1 MDLCL
6 EQSGLDTLT
15 MLCERLRSEK
25 LLVASELD
33 TLQRLNEEVDNA
45 QSELAHL
52 SWICRQEQTILSHLV
67 NSHPDVRPENCCFLT
82 SQLDSA
88 CFIDGYRRIDG
99 HYYGSVTELL
109 NLLLNSPNLVAE
121 ILHAA
126 DQTVKN
132 NDSPFTELVSCVYSL
147 LYGCAVFPVDER
159 RVLETLFNLLSI
171 QLASHSDPRLL
182 LRRGN
187 ASFCQLYRLFSE
199 GMYSAKIF
207 LTAALHDPVM
217 FVLSQDDVF
226 LDIEPTKTLIRFPV
240 EERRRRFGEDENS
253 LAFLQKLTAHRRY
266 IETKLVSIASRFI
279 RAITDALSCF
289 PQSLGCIVRRLY
301 TVLVD
306 HRKLTHEQAILICT
320 DLIFTYLICPAI
332 ANPETLGVISD
343 TPVTYIARF
352 NLMQVG
358 QILQTLAV
366 APFEPPS
373 AHIAHFYSQ
382 FDQQSMPFV
391 VQHILTTHGD
401 SVERECAVNTE
412 SPPQVVEQF
421 VRRMFVGTVTEVD
434 SLISAARYSVNS
446 HLGDESLRRT
456 LTGILRRLPVR
467 LARSDVSN
475 IGIVDFHERTQT
487 KDRNFGHFSS
497 DVRISDFCQSGDQKG
512 SRYKHFKSGEP
523 IETIRNPVG
532 NVEVLVFPLGE
543 GREPLGMCSEEKF
556 MESVRNPQRM
566 RKHKTS
572 DGSAE
577 KRTRFVDTES
587 IDHTTDGGSDD
598 EEAASLSSSIEGNA
612 DGMDDDAEDVS
623 TLPDNFSDVV
633 PSSANVSGRGSPS
646 VSDPVSNRGGSRSA
660 RSAAPSNGEHI
671 NNSVQENNNARQR
684 NLPNLPVTVRRENTE
699 GLEDKFGKFCLPP
712 QGENRHKYRDET
724 HSLVSES
731 WSTDVLPSDT
741 EGFGF
746 DTRQEGESNTPAVAV
761 LPPVLPAVVEVGEPR
776 NENRAI
782 RTSSQRSVTSS
793 AIASLAIGGN
803 GEDRSDTWS
812 VDAVASDSEADP
824 VQRNDDLL
832 MIDDPI
838 GADAASAASG
848 GTNAAVLPSAG
859 SESSMLTG
867 GSAAQATLA
876 GHTQNEASRGNNFS
890 FHHVSRKPV
899 PSPSTDTSIFRELN
913 QVNLGAS
920 ASSGHGR
927 ERLRRQSSGSSFYSK
942 SDVDSEFSKDLNDDA
957 LSSLPGDY
965 TPSFRNSVGEL
976 VPTSPAASVMATA
989 GSFCND
995 DMEAGSNVIQAN
1007 DDLVNSPR
1015 SDVVSTNI
1023 QKSEK
1028 CSESEEH
1035 LMMRKTEHNNEDK
1048 TDEEAVRAAWAGS
1061 GAMPRAQR
1069 FIAISSQNTRLRLQ
1083 NDDIDRSESP
1093 LTRKKMNILHGLH
1106 KVGESLKMR
1115 KGAVVSSL
1123 RQSLSQATAMNEI
1136 ISPKNVNEKDSAIGS
1151 FGTVICRF
1159 AESRSL
1165 DELNISSDLNK
1176 QTANEILDKYK
1187 GKAVP
1192 LYSVQGNNQFLDE
1205 NGQQKEKNEKPS
1217 EELELYYDPDNLTQC
1232 RAFVDVKRKLR
1243 VVLSSIAALPGVSS
1257 VGNESVLRRS
1267 KMRMSGKND
1276 ARQLTEFLQIL
1287 LAESIN
1293 GQDKA
1298 LCAQIREV
1306 MRCLATFDDRA
1317 VRKLLRALKGE
1328 HRKRT
1333 AYMLYLQQSRLNL
1346 LQLRSNLEKLA
1357 IRLQRR
1363 KRLLVLSS
1371 GISPSTLVVFKE
1383 LARKSD
1389 AILMDY
1395 REKLLIGECLVDVL
1409 VRFYLEERDL
1419 QLRRFIAEF
1428 QTLKAQDERTDVMER
1443 ALNSLYERLP
1453 REKIWRFANAERISF
1468 VKKSVERSLMA
1479 QLYVYALYPNGEADQ
1494 SRDSVFH
1501 KSVQNLAAEIN
1512 PDHPQLRISMRLRG
1526 ECPWPSAQAEIAII
1540 NAYKSPRDK
1549 MACIVR
1555 CCETIENLIILAS
1568 ERGSASA
1575 DDITPVLVYVLIQA
1589 NPLALLS
1596 NIQYI
1601 GAFYANQIA
1610 VLIQWVE
1617 LTVITIEFNMACGK
1631 LLNKKRR
1638 LADGSFTNFAS
1649 EIGHRSTVLSKA
1661 SRNIIGNKCIWDWSR
1676 EQIKKRLVLVVTKN
1690 ELKWDHFDDNLCDI
1704 LLDASKTLVKNIME
1718 EAVKMKR
1725 SHLVSSSGIC
1735 HMFGARKRR
1744 VEGECFSDSY
1754 VLLPMKMPLRTADVV
1769 DTLRV
1774 IFS

>member
-1 MDLCL
+1 MDLCN
-6 EQSGLDTLT
+6 EHSGLDTLT

-52 SWICRQEQTILSHLV
+52 AWICRQEQTILSRLI

-82 SQLDSA
+82 SQFDSA
-88 CFIDGYRRIDG
+88 CFIHGYRRIDG
-99 HYYGSVTELL
+99 QHYSSVTELL

-121 ILHAA
+121 ILHIA
-126 DQTVKN
+126 DQTLKS
-132 NDSPFTELVSCVYSL
+132 NDSPFVELVSCVYSL
-147 LYGCAVFPVDER
+147 LYGCSVFPEDER
-159 RVLETLFNLLSI
+159 RILETLFHLLDI

-187 ASFCQLYRLFSE
+187 VSFCQLYRLFSE

-226 LDIEPTKTLIRFPV
+226 LDIEPTKTLIRFPA

-253 LAFLQKLTAHRRY
+253 LTFLQNLTAHRRY
-266 IETKLVSIASRFI
+266 IESKLVSVANRFI
-279 RAITDALSCF
+279 RAITDAMSCF

-306 HRKLTHEQAILICT
+306 HRKLSREQATLICT
-320 DLIFTYLICPAI
+320 DLIFTYFICPAI

-352 NLMQVG
+352 NLMQIG

-373 AHIAHFYSQ
+373 SHIAHFYSQ
-382 FDQQSMPFV
+382 FDQQSMSCV
-391 VQHILTTHGD
+391 VQHVLTTHGE
-401 SVERECAVNTE
+401 SIESICAVSTE
-412 SPPQVVEQF
+412 SPPQIVEQF
-421 VRRMFVGTVTEVD
+421 VRRMFVGTIAELDCLV
-434 SLISAARYSVNS
+434 SAVRCFATGPVSN
-446 HLGDESLRRT
+446 ESIRRA
-456 LTGILRRLPVR
+456 LTGLLQRLPIKLSR
-467 LARSDVSN
+467 DD
-475 IGIVDFHERTQT
+475 IP
-487 KDRNFGHFSS
+487 NFGVVGFEERSHSNERNADPFST
-497 DVRISDFCQSGDQKG
+497 DTKTLDLIQSGYQRGLRFKHCKSTESAES
-512 SRYKHFKSGEP
+512 SR
-523 IETIRNPVG
+523 IQIG
-532 NVEVLVFPLGE
+532 NIEVLVFPLGE
-543 GREPLGMCSEEKF
+543 GREPLGMCPEEKF
-556 MESVRNPQRM
+556 MESVRNPQRV

-572 DGSAE
+572 DESAE

-587 IDHTTDGGSDD
+587 IDRTTDGGSDD
-598 EEAASLSSSIEGNA
+598 EAASLSSSIEGNA

-646 VSDPVSNRGGSRSA
+646 VSDPASNRGGSRSA
-660 RSAAPSNGEHI
+660 RSAAPLNGGKLKEDA
-671 NNSVQENNNARQR
+671 NNAVQENNNAREH

-699 GLEDKFGKFCLPP
+699 GLEDKFGKFCLPS
-712 QGENRHKYRDET
+712 QGEGRHKYRDDT

-746 DTRQEGESNTPAVAV
+746 DARQDGDNSTSTVA
-761 LPPVLPAVVEVGEPR
+761 PPMLPAVVEVGEPR
-776 NENRAI
+776 TESRPS
-782 RTSSQRSVTSS
+782 RMCSQRPTIGN
-793 AIASLAIGGN
+793 AIASLTVSGN

-832 MIDDPI
+832 MIDDPDS
-838 GADAASAASG
+838 ADVASAANGSANTTVLASG
-848 GTNAAVLPSAG
+848 NESNMT
-859 SESSMLTG
+859 ESSGVTVHVAVG
-867 GSAAQATLA
+867 GHSE
-876 GHTQNEASRGNNFS
+876 NEVSRGNNS
-890 FHHVSRKPV
+890 FHHVAKKPM
-899 PSPSTDTSIFRELN
+899 STTSTDASIFRELN
-913 QVNLGAS
+913 QVNLLAS
-920 ASSGHGR
+920 TSSGHVR

-976 VPTSPAASVMATA
+976 VLTSPAASVMATA

-995 DMEAGSNVIQAN
+995 DIETGSNVIPTSDLIISSKNDITLAN
-1007 DDLVNSPR
+1007 
-1015 SDVVSTNI
+1015 T
-1023 QKSEK
+1023 QKAEK
-1028 CSESEEH
+1028 CNEYEGH
-1035 LMMRKTEHNNEDK
+1035 IRVRKTERSNEDK
-1048 TDEEAVRAAWAGS
+1048 TDEEAIRANWANS
-1061 GAMPRAQR
+1061 GAMPKTYR
-1069 FIAISSQNTRLRLQ
+1069 IPPVTSRLRTQ
-1083 NDDIDRSESP
+1083 NDDIERNESP
-1093 LTRKKMNILHGLH
+1093 VMRKKMNIFHGLH

-1123 RQSLSQATAMNEI
+1123 RQSLSQATTMNEI
-1136 ISPKNVNEKDSAIGS
+1136 TFLKDTNGRDSSAAS
-1151 FGTVICRF
+1151 FGTGVDRF
-1159 AESRSL
+1159 AESHSL
-1165 DELNISSDLNK
+1165 DELNTTADLSK
-1176 QTANEILDKYK
+1176 RTANEILEKYK
-1187 GKAVP
+1187 GKAVL
-1192 LYSVQGNNQFLDE
+1192 LYSVEGNNQFLDE
-1205 NGQQKEKNEKPS
+1205 NTQQTTKGETGKTS
-1217 EELELYYDPDNLTQC
+1217 EDSELYYDPDNLTQC

-1243 VVLSSIAALPGVSS
+1243 LVLSSVASLPGVSS
-1257 VGNESVLRRS
+1257 VGSESVLRRS
-1267 KMRMSGKND
+1267 KMRMSGKTD

-1306 MRCLATFDDRA
+1306 MRCLVAFDDRA

-1333 AYMLYLQQSRLNL
+1333 AYMLYLQQSRLSL

-1357 IRLQRR
+1357 IRLQR
-1363 KRLLVLSS
+1363 
-1371 GISPSTLVVFKE
+1371 
-1383 LARKSD
+1383 
-1389 AILMDY
+1389 
-1395 REKLLIGECLVDVL
+1395 EKLLIGECLVDML

-1428 QTLKAQDERTDVMER
+1428 QTLKAQDERTDIMER
-1443 ALNSLYERLP
+1443 ALNSLYECLP
-1453 REKIWRFANAERISF
+1453 REKMWRFANAERISF

-1501 KSVQNLAAEIN
+1501 KSVQKLAAEIN
-1512 PDHPQLRISMRLRG
+1512 PDHPQLRISVRLRG
-1526 ECPWPSAQAEIAII
+1526 ECPWPSAQAEIGII

-1568 ERGSASA
+1568 ERGAASA

-1601 GAFYANQIA
+1601 GAFYANQISGIEAYWWTQFTSA
-1610 VLIQWVE
+1610 V
-1617 LTVITIEFNMACGK
+1617 EF
-1631 LLNKKRR
+1631 
-1638 LADGSFTNFAS
+1638 
-1649 EIGHRSTVLSKA
+1649 I
-1661 SRNIIGNKCIWDWSR
+1661 
-1676 EQIKKRLVLVVTKN
+1676 
-1690 ELKWDHFDDNLCDI
+1690 
-1704 LLDASKTLVKNIME
+1704 KTLLSQN
-1718 EAVKMKR
+1718 
-1725 SHLVSSSGIC
+1725 L
-1735 HMFGARKRR
+1735 
-1744 VEGECFSDSY
+1744 
-1754 VLLPMKMPLRTADVV
+1754 
-1769 DTLRV
+1769 
-1774 IFS
+1774 

>member
-1 MDLCL
+1 MDLCN
-6 EQSGLDTLT
+6 EHAGLDTLT

-52 SWICRQEQTILSHLV
+52 AWICRQEQTILSRLI

-82 SQLDSA
+82 SQFDSA
-88 CFIDGYRRIDG
+88 SFIDGYRRIDG
-99 HYYGSVTELL
+99 QHYSSVTELL

-121 ILHAA
+121 ILHAN
-126 DQTVKN
+126 DQTLKN
-132 NDSPFTELVSCVYSL
+132 NDSPFVELVSCVYSL
-147 LYGCAVFPVDER
+147 LYGCAVFPEDER
-159 RVLETLFNLLSI
+159 RVLETLFHLLDI

-187 ASFCQLYRLFSE
+187 VSFCQLYRLFSE

-226 LDIEPTKTLIRFPV
+226 LDIEPTKTLIRFPA

-253 LAFLQKLTAHRRY
+253 LTFLQKLTVHRRY
-266 IETKLVSIASRFI
+266 VESKLVSIANRFI
-279 RAITDALSCF
+279 RAITDAMSCF

-306 HRKLTHEQAILICT
+306 HRKLSREQATLICT

-343 TPVTYIARF
+343 TPVTYMARF
-352 NLMQVG
+352 NLMQIG

-373 AHIAHFYSQ
+373 THIAHFYSQ
-382 FDQQSMPFV
+382 FDQQSMSCV
-391 VQHILTTHGD
+391 VQHVLTTHGE
-401 SVERECAVNTE
+401 SIESICAVSNE
-412 SPPQVVEQF
+412 SPPQVAEQF
-421 VRRMFVGTVTEVD
+421 VRRMFVGTVAELD
-434 SLISAARYSVNS
+434 SLISAVRCLTSS
-446 HLGDESLRRT
+446 PTSDESVRRA
-456 LTGILRRLPVR
+456 LTGILRRLPIK
-467 LARSDVSN
+467 LARGDISN
-475 IGIVDFHERTQT
+475 AEGNPSN
-487 KDRNFGHFSS
+487 DRNADLFSS
-497 DVRISDFCQSGDQKG
+497 DAKTLDLIQSDDQKG
-512 SRYKHFKSGEP
+512 LRSKHSKSTESP
-523 IETIRNPVG
+523 ESNRIQAENI
-532 NVEVLVFPLGE
+532 EVLVFPLGE

-556 MESVRNPQRM
+556 MESVRNPQRV

-572 DGSAE
+572 DESAE

-587 IDHTTDGGSDD
+587 IDRTTDGGSDD

-646 VSDPVSNRGGSRSA
+646 VSDPASNRGGSRSA
-660 RSAAPSNGEHI
+660 RSTAPSNGENA
-671 NNSVQENNNARQR
+671 NNAIQENNNARQH
-684 NLPNLPVTVRRENTE
+684 NLLNLPVTVRRENTE
-699 GLEDKFGKFCLPP
+699 GLEDKFGKFCLPS
-712 QGENRHKYRDET
+712 QEGRHKYRDET

-746 DTRQEGESNTPAVAV
+746 DARQEGDNSTSTVA
-761 LPPVLPAVVEVGEPR
+761 PPVLPAVVEVGEPR
-776 NENRAI
+776 NESRPI
-782 RTSSQRSVTSS
+782 RMGSQRSTISS
-793 AIASLAIGGN
+793 AIGSLAVAGN

-832 MIDDPI
+832 MIDDPD
-838 GADAASAASG
+838 GADVSSAASG
-848 GTNAAVLPSAG
+848 SANATLLVSTCN
-859 SESSMLTG
+859 ESNMIGG
-867 GSAAQATLA
+867 GSAAVQATLG
-876 GHTQNEASRGNNFS
+876 GHTQSEASRGNNFS
-890 FHHVSRKPV
+890 FQHIAKKPA
-899 PSPSTDTSIFRELN
+899 PTSSTDASIFRELN
-913 QVNLGAS
+913 QVNLVAS
-920 ASSGHGR
+920 TSGGHGR

-965 TPSFRNSVGEL
+965 IPSFRNSVGEL
-976 VPTSPAASVMATA
+976 APTSPAVSVMATA

-995 DMEAGSNVIQAN
+995 DMEAGSNVIPTS
-1007 DDLVNSPR
+1007 DDLMNS
-1015 SDVVSTNI
+1015 SKNDVTVTNTRI
-1023 QKSEK
+1023 AEK
-1028 CSESEEH
+1028 CNEYGH
-1035 LMMRKTEHNNEDK
+1035 AVVGKTEHSNDNK
-1048 TDEEAVRAAWAGS
+1048 IDEEAIRANWVNS
-1061 GAMPRAQR
+1061 GAMPKTYRIPSATSHLRAQNEDNER
-1069 FIAISSQNTRLRLQ
+1069 N
-1083 NDDIDRSESP
+1083 ESP
-1093 LTRKKMNILHGLH
+1093 LIRKKMNILHGLH

-1123 RQSLSQATAMNEI
+1123 RQSLSQATTMNEMT
-1136 ISPKNVNEKDSAIGS
+1136 SLKGTNEKNSSASS
-1151 FGTVICRF
+1151 FGTGVGRF
-1159 AESRSL
+1159 VESHSL
-1165 DELNISSDLNK
+1165 DELNITADLSK
-1176 QTANEILDKYK
+1176 RTANEILDKYK

-1192 LYSVQGNNQFLDE
+1192 LYSVGGNNQYLDE
-1205 NGQQKEKNEKPS
+1205 NNQETEKTEKTS
-1217 EELELYYDPDNLTQC
+1217 ENSELYYDPDNLTQC

-1243 VVLSSIAALPGVSS
+1243 LVLSSVASLPGVSS
-1257 VGNESVLRRS
+1257 VGGENILRRS

-1276 ARQLTEFLQIL
+1276 ARQLAEFLQIL

-1293 GQDKA
+1293 GQDKT

-1306 MRCLATFDDRA
+1306 MRCLVAFDDKA

-1357 IRLQRR
+1357 IRLQR
-1363 KRLLVLSS
+1363 
-1371 GISPSTLVVFKE
+1371 
-1383 LARKSD
+1383 
-1389 AILMDY
+1389 
-1395 REKLLIGECLVDVL
+1395 EKLLIGECLVDML
-1409 VRFYLEERDL
+1409 VRFYLEERDM

-1453 REKIWRFANAERISF
+1453 HEKIWRFANAERISF

-1501 KSVQNLAAEIN
+1501 KSVQKLAMEIN
-1512 PDHPQLRISMRLRG
+1512 PDHPQLRISVRLHG
-1526 ECPWPSAQAEIAII
+1526 ECPWPSAQAEIGII

-1568 ERGSASA
+1568 ERGAASA

-1589 NPLALLS
+1589 NPSSLLS

-1601 GAFYANQIA
+1601 GAFYANQITGIEAYWWTQFTSA
-1610 VLIQWVE
+1610 V
-1617 LTVITIEFNMACGK
+1617 EF
-1631 LLNKKRR
+1631 
-1638 LADGSFTNFAS
+1638 
-1649 EIGHRSTVLSKA
+1649 I
-1661 SRNIIGNKCIWDWSR
+1661 
-1676 EQIKKRLVLVVTKN
+1676 
-1690 ELKWDHFDDNLCDI
+1690 
-1704 LLDASKTLVKNIME
+1704 KTLLSQN
-1718 EAVKMKR
+1718 
-1725 SHLVSSSGIC
+1725 L
-1735 HMFGARKRR
+1735 
-1744 VEGECFSDSY
+1744 
-1754 VLLPMKMPLRTADVV
+1754 
-1769 DTLRV
+1769 
-1774 IFS
+1774 

>member
-1 MDLCL
+1 MDLCN
-6 EQSGLDTLT
+6 EHSGLDTLT

-33 TLQRLNEEVDNA
+33 TLQRLNEEVDSA
-45 QSELAHL
+45 QRELAHL
-52 SWICRQEQTILSHLV
+52 AWICRQEQTILSRLI

-82 SQLDSA
+82 SQFDSA
-88 CFIDGYRRIDG
+88 RFVDGYRRIDG
-99 HYYGSVTELL
+99 QHYNSVTELL

-121 ILHAA
+121 ILHAN
-126 DQTVKN
+126 DQTLKN
-132 NDSPFTELVSCVYSL
+132 NDSPFVELVSCVYSL
-147 LYGCAVFPVDER
+147 LYGCAVFPEDER
-159 RVLETLFNLLSI
+159 RVLETLFHLLDI
-171 QLASHSDPRLL
+171 QLASHSNPRLL

-187 ASFCQLYRLFSE
+187 VSFCQLYRLFSE

-217 FVLSQDDVF
+217 FVLSQDDIF

-253 LAFLQKLTAHRRY
+253 LIFLQKLTLHRRF
-266 IETKLVSIASRFI
+266 IESKLVSIANRFI
-279 RAITDALSCF
+279 RAITDAMSCF

-306 HRKLTHEQAILICT
+306 HRKLDREQATLICT
-320 DLIFTYLICPAI
+320 DLIFTYFICPAI

-352 NLMQVG
+352 NLMQIG
-358 QILQTLAV
+358 QILQTLAI

-373 AHIAHFYSQ
+373 ANIAHFYSQ
-382 FDQQSMPFV
+382 FDQQSMSCV
-391 VQHILTTHGD
+391 VQHVLTRHD
-401 SVERECAVNTE
+401 ESIESICAVSSE

-421 VRRMFVGTVTEVD
+421 VRRMFVGTVAELD
-434 SLISAARYSVNS
+434 SLISAVRCLATSPLS
-446 HLGDESLRRT
+446 DDSLRRA
-456 LTGILRRLPVR
+456 LIGILRRLPVK
-467 LARSDVSN
+467 LARDDLSN
-475 IGIVDFHERTQT
+475 VGIVGFQEITERLSLGSPSN
-487 KDRNFGHFSS
+487 DRNADLFSN
-497 DVRISDFCQSGDQKG
+497 DTKTLDLLQSSDQKG
-512 SRYKHFKSGEP
+512 LRLKYYKSMEFPESNHIQAEN
-523 IETIRNPVG
+523 I
-532 NVEVLVFPLGE
+532 EVLVFPLGE
-543 GREPLGMCSEEKF
+543 SREPLGMCSEEKF
-556 MESVRNPQRM
+556 MESVRNPQRV

-572 DGSAE
+572 DESAE

-587 IDHTTDGGSDD
+587 IGNHTTDGGSDD

-646 VSDPVSNRGGSRSA
+646 VSDPASNRGGSRSA
-660 RSAAPSNGEHI
+660 RSAAPSNGENA
-671 NNSVQENNNARQR
+671 NNAIQGNNNTRQN

-699 GLEDKFGKFCLPP
+699 GLEDQFGKFCLPS
-712 QGENRHKYRDET
+712 QGEGRHKYRDET

-746 DTRQEGESNTPAVAV
+746 DTRQEGDNSTSTVA
-761 LPPVLPAVVEVGEPR
+761 PPVLPAVVEVGEPR
-776 NENRAI
+776 DENRPGRI
-782 RTSSQRSVTSS
+782 GSQRSTISS
-793 AIASLAIGGN
+793 AIGSLTVAGN

-812 VDAVASDSEADP
+812 VDAMASDSEADP

-832 MIDDPI
+832 MIDDPDS
-838 GADAASAASG
+838 ADVASGVNGNANATLLASAC
-848 GTNAAVLPSAG
+848 
-859 SESSMLTG
+859 SESTMIGDNSTVDQG
-867 GSAAQATLA
+867 TLG
-876 GHTQNEASRGNNFS
+876 GHTQNEASRGTHFP
-890 FHHVSRKPV
+890 FQHAAKKPAPT
-899 PSPSTDTSIFRELN
+899 PSADASIFRELN
-913 QVNLGAS
+913 QANLVTS
-920 ASSGHGR
+920 TSSGHGR

-976 VPTSPAASVMATA
+976 APTSPAISVMATA

-995 DMEAGSNVIQAN
+995 DMEAGSNVIPTN
-1007 DDLVNSPR
+1007 DDLVNSSKNDVTMINTR
-1015 SDVVSTNI
+1015 KSDKSNEYEEHTVQYS
-1023 QKSEK
+1023 KSEHV
-1028 CSESEEH
+1028 SESTEEMPH
-1035 LMMRKTEHNNEDK
+1035 MGKTEQANEDK
-1048 TDEEAVRAAWAGS
+1048 IDEEAIRANWANS
-1061 GAMPRAQR
+1061 GAMPKAYRIPSATSR
-1069 FIAISSQNTRLRLQ
+1069 LRSQNE
-1083 NDDIDRSESP
+1083 DIERNESP
-1093 LTRKKMNILHGLH
+1093 LVRKKMNILHGLH

-1123 RQSLSQATAMNEI
+1123 RQSLSQATTMNEI
-1136 ISPKNVNEKDSAIGS
+1136 TSLKGINEKDSSTSS
-1151 FGTVICRF
+1151 FGTEAGRF
-1159 AESRSL
+1159 VESHSL
-1165 DELNISSDLNK
+1165 DELNATTDLNK
-1176 QTANEILDKYK
+1176 RTANEILDKYK

-1192 LYSVQGNNQFLDE
+1192 LYSVEGNNQFLDE
-1205 NGQQKEKNEKPS
+1205 NSQETEKIGKTPEDS
-1217 EELELYYDPDNLTQC
+1217 ELYYDPDNLTQC

-1243 VVLSSIAALPGVSS
+1243 LVLSSVASLPGVSS
-1257 VGNESVLRRS
+1257 VGGENILRRS
-1267 KMRMSGKND
+1267 KVRISGKND

-1293 GQDKA
+1293 GQDKT

-1306 MRCLATFDDRA
+1306 LRCLVTFDDRA

-1346 LQLRSNLEKLA
+1346 LQLRSNLEKLT
-1357 IRLQRR
+1357 IRLQ
-1363 KRLLVLSS
+1363 
-1371 GISPSTLVVFKE
+1371 
-1383 LARKSD
+1383 
-1389 AILMDY
+1389 
-1395 REKLLIGECLVDVL
+1395 REKLLISECLVDML
-1409 VRFYLEERDL
+1409 VRFYLEERETE
-1419 QLRRFIAEF
+1419 LRDFIAEF
-1428 QTLKAQDERTDVMER
+1428 QTLKAQDERTDGVER

-1453 REKIWRFANAERISF
+1453 HEKIWRFANAERISF

-1501 KSVQNLAAEIN
+1501 KSVQKLATEIN
-1512 PDHPQLRISMRLRG
+1512 PDHPQLHISVRLRG
-1526 ECPWPSAQAEIAII
+1526 ECPWPSAQAEIGII

-1568 ERGSASA
+1568 ERGAASA

-1589 NPLALLS
+1589 NPSSLLS

-1610 VLIQWVE
+1610 GVE
-1617 LTVITIEFNMACGK
+1617 AYWWTQFTSAI
-1631 LLNKKRR
+1631 RR
-1638 LADGSFTNFAS
+1638 
-1649 EIGHRSTVLSKA
+1649 RVLSIVQ
-1661 SRNIIGNKCIWDWSR
+1661 RNK
-1676 EQIKKRLVLVVTKN
+1676 
-1690 ELKWDHFDDNLCDI
+1690 LKWQQCSDDDLCNT
-1704 LLDASKTLVKNIME
+1704 LLDASKTLLKNILE
-1718 EAVKMKR
+1718 EALKMKR
-1725 SHLVSSSGIC
+1725 SHLMNSTGIC

-1744 VEGECFSDSY
+1744 AGADRFNDSY
-1754 VLLPMKMPLRTADVV
+1754 VLLSMRTPLCTADII
-1769 DTLRV
+1769 DALR
-1774 IFS
+1774 IDCRFISSNTWIRQSLMGSI

>member
-1 MDLCL
+1 MDLCS
-6 EQSGLDTLT
+6 EHSGLDTLT
-15 MLCERLRSEK
+15 MLCDRLRSEK
-25 LLVASELD
+25 LLIASELD

-52 SWICRQEQTILSHLV
+52 AWICRQEQTILSRLI

-82 SQLDSA
+82 SQFDSA
-88 CFIDGYRRIDG
+88 HFIDGYRRIDG
-99 HYYGSVTELL
+99 QHYSTVTELL

-121 ILHAA
+121 ILHTA
-126 DQTVKN
+126 DQTLKN
-132 NDSPFTELVSCVYSL
+132 NDSPFAELVSCVYSL
-147 LYGCAVFPVDER
+147 LYGCAVFPEDEH
-159 RVLETLFNLLSI
+159 RVLEILFHLLDI

-187 ASFCQLYRLFSE
+187 VSFCQLYRLFSE

-253 LAFLQKLTAHRRY
+253 LTFLQKLTTHRRY
-266 IETKLVSIASRFI
+266 VESKLISVANRFI
-279 RAITDALSCF
+279 RAITDVMSCF
-289 PQSLGCIVRRLY
+289 PQSLSCIVRRLY

-306 HRKLTHEQAILICT
+306 QRKLSREQATLICT

-332 ANPETLGVISD
+332 ANPETLGIISD

-352 NLMQVG
+352 NLMQIG
-358 QILQTLAV
+358 QILQTLAI

-373 AHIAHFYSQ
+373 THIAHFYSQ
-382 FDQQSMPFV
+382 FDQQSMSGV
-391 VQHILTTHGD
+391 MQHILTTRGD
-401 SVERECAVNTE
+401 SIENICAISTE

-421 VRRMFVGTVTEVD
+421 VRRMFVGTVAELD
-434 SLISAARYSVNS
+434 SLISAVRCLAINS
-446 HLGDESLRRT
+446 LSDESLRRV
-456 LTGILRRLPVR
+456 LTGILRRLPIR
-467 LARSDVSN
+467 LARSDISN
-475 IGIVDFHERTQT
+475 VGITEKRMT
-487 KDRNFGHFSS
+487 FSAES
-497 DVRISDFCQSGDQKG
+497 SDQKG
-512 SRYKHFKSGEP
+512 SRSKHFKSMEP
-523 IETIRNPVG
+523 IESNRIQVKNI
-532 NVEVLVFPLGE
+532 EVLIFPLGE
-543 GREPLGMCSEEKF
+543 EREPLGMCSEEKF
-556 MESVRNPQRM
+556 MESVQNPQRV
-566 RKHKTS
+566 RKHKIS
-572 DGSAE
+572 DESAE

-612 DGMDDDAEDVS
+612 DGMDDDAEDIS

-633 PSSANVSGRGSPS
+633 PSSTNVSGRGSPS
-646 VSDPVSNRGGSRSA
+646 VSDPASNQGGSRSV
-660 RSAAPSNGEHI
+660 RSAAPSNSENV
-671 NNSVQENNNARQR
+671 NNARQENNNNACQH

-712 QGENRHKYRDET
+712 QGESRHKYRDET
-724 HSLVSES
+724 HSLISES

-746 DTRQEGESNTPAVAV
+746 DTRQEGDSSTSTVA
-761 LPPVLPAVVEVGEPR
+761 PSVLPAVVEVGEPR
-776 NENRAI
+776 NESRPNR
-782 RTSSQRSVTSS
+782 TGSQRSTIGNT
-793 AIASLAIGGN
+793 IACLAVAGN

-832 MIDDPI
+832 MIDDPD
-838 GADAASAASG
+838 GADNASATSCSA
-848 GTNAAVLPSAG
+848 NAAMLASACSG
-859 SESSMLTG
+859 SSMIAG
-867 GSAAQATLA
+867 GSAATQAA
-876 GHTQNEASRGNNFS
+876 FGGQIQNEASRGNNFS
-890 FHHVSRKPV
+890 FQHVTKKPV
-899 PSPSTDTSIFRELN
+899 STPSADASIFRELN
-913 QVNLGAS
+913 QVNLVAS
-920 ASSGHGR
+920 ASSGHCR

-965 TPSFRNSVGEL
+965 IPSFRNSVGEL
-976 VPTSPAASVMATA
+976 APTSPAASVMATA

-995 DMEAGSNVIQAN
+995 DVEAGSNVIPTN
-1007 DDLVNSPR
+1007 DDLINS
-1015 SDVVSTNI
+1015 SKNDVTMANI
-1023 QKSEK
+1023 
-1028 CSESEEH
+1028 
-1035 LMMRKTEHNNEDK
+1035 RKTEKCHEYEERTVIGKTEHINQDK
-1048 TDEEAVRAAWAGS
+1048 IDEEIIRANWANS
-1061 GAMPRAQR
+1061 GAMPKTYR
-1069 FIAISSQNTRLRLQ
+1069 FPSVSSRLRCQ
-1083 NDDIDRSESP
+1083 NEDIEKNESP
-1093 LTRKKMNILHGLH
+1093 LMRKKMNILHGLH

-1123 RQSLSQATAMNEI
+1123 RQSLSQATTMNEI
-1136 ISPKNVNEKDSAIGS
+1136 ISLKGTNEKDSSSAS
-1151 FGTVICRF
+1151 FGAGVGRF
-1159 AESRSL
+1159 VESHSL
-1165 DELNISSDLNK
+1165 DELNITSDLTK
-1176 QTANEILDKYK
+1176 RAANEILDKYK

-1192 LYSVQGNNQFLDE
+1192 LYSVQGNNLFLNRND
-1205 NGQQKEKNEKPS
+1205 QQKIKEKTEKTS
-1217 EELELYYDPDNLTQC
+1217 EDSELYYDPDNLIQC

-1243 VVLSSIAALPGVSS
+1243 LVLSSVASLPGVSS
-1257 VGNESVLRRS
+1257 VGGESILRRS

-1306 MRCLATFDDRA
+1306 MRCLVAFDDRA
-1317 VRKLLRALKGE
+1317 VRKLLKALKGE

-1346 LQLRSNLEKLA
+1346 LQLRSNLEKLT
-1357 IRLQRR
+1357 IRLQ
-1363 KRLLVLSS
+1363 
-1371 GISPSTLVVFKE
+1371 
-1383 LARKSD
+1383 
-1389 AILMDY
+1389 
-1395 REKLLIGECLVDVL
+1395 REKLLIGECLVNML

-1428 QTLKAQDERTDVMER
+1428 QTLKAQDERTDVLER

-1453 REKIWRFANAERISF
+1453 HEKIWHFANAERISF
-1468 VKKSVERSLMA
+1468 VKKSIERSLMA
-1479 QLYVYALYPNGEADQ
+1479 QLYAYALYPNGEADQ

-1501 KSVQNLAAEIN
+1501 KSVQKLAAEIS
-1512 PDHPQLRISMRLRG
+1512 PDHPQLHIAMRLRG
-1526 ECPWPSAQAEIAII
+1526 ECPWPSAQAEIGII

-1568 ERGSASA
+1568 ERGTASA

-1601 GAFYANQIA
+1601 GAFYANQITGIEAYWWTQFTSA
-1610 VLIQWVE
+1610 V
-1617 LTVITIEFNMACGK
+1617 EF
-1631 LLNKKRR
+1631 
-1638 LADGSFTNFAS
+1638 
-1649 EIGHRSTVLSKA
+1649 I
-1661 SRNIIGNKCIWDWSR
+1661 
-1676 EQIKKRLVLVVTKN
+1676 
-1690 ELKWDHFDDNLCDI
+1690 
-1704 LLDASKTLVKNIME
+1704 KTLLSQN
-1718 EAVKMKR
+1718 
-1725 SHLVSSSGIC
+1725 L
-1735 HMFGARKRR
+1735 
-1744 VEGECFSDSY
+1744 
-1754 VLLPMKMPLRTADVV
+1754 
-1769 DTLRV
+1769 
-1774 IFS
+1774 

>member
-1 MDLCL
+1 MDLCN
-6 EQSGLDTLT
+6 EQAGLDTLT

-52 SWICRQEQTILSHLV
+52 AWICRQEQTILSRLIS
-67 NSHPDVRPENCCFLT
+67 SHPNVRPENCCFLT
-82 SQLDSA
+82 SQFDSA
-88 CFIDGYRRIDG
+88 RFIDGYRRIDG
-99 HYYGSVTELL
+99 QHYSSVTELL

-121 ILHAA
+121 ILHAN
-126 DQTVKN
+126 DQTLKN
-132 NDSPFTELVSCVYSL
+132 NGSPFVELVSCVYSL
-147 LYGCAVFPVDER
+147 LYGCAVFPEDER
-159 RVLETLFNLLSI
+159 RVLETLFHLLDI

-187 ASFCQLYRLFSE
+187 VSFCQLYRLFSE

-226 LDIEPTKTLIRFPV
+226 LDIEPTKTLIRFPA
-240 EERRRRFGEDENS
+240 EERRRRFGDDENS
-253 LAFLQKLTAHRRY
+253 LTFLQKLTVHRRY
-266 IETKLVSIASRFI
+266 VESKLVSIANRFI
-279 RAITDALSCF
+279 RAITDAMSCF
-289 PQSLGCIVRRLY
+289 PQSLSCIVRRLY

-306 HRKLTHEQAILICT
+306 HRKLSREQATLICT

-343 TPVTYIARF
+343 TPITYMARF
-352 NLMQVG
+352 NLMQIG

-373 AHIAHFYSQ
+373 THIAHFYSQ
-382 FDQQSMPFV
+382 FDQQSMSCV
-391 VQHILTTHGD
+391 VQHVLTTHGE
-401 SVERECAVNTE
+401 SIENICAVNTE

-421 VRRMFVGTVTEVD
+421 VRRMFVGTLAELD
-434 SLISAARYSVNS
+434 SLISAVRCLATSPIS
-446 HLGDESLRRT
+446 DESVRRA
-456 LTGILRRLPVR
+456 LTGILRRLPIK
-467 LARSDVSN
+467 LARGDVSN
-475 IGIVDFHERTQT
+475 AGIFQGSPAND
-487 KDRNFGHFSS
+487 KNADSFSN
-497 DVRISDFCQSGDQKG
+497 DAKTLDLIQSGDQK
-512 SRYKHFKSGEP
+512 SLRSKHCKSMESP
-523 IETIRNPVG
+523 ESKRIQVENT
-532 NVEVLVFPLGE
+532 EVLVFPLGE
-543 GREPLGMCSEEKF
+543 DREPLGMCSEEKF
-556 MESVRNPQRM
+556 MESVRNPQRV

-572 DGSAE
+572 DESAE

-587 IDHTTDGGSDD
+587 IDRTTDGGSDD

-646 VSDPVSNRGGSRSA
+646 VSDPASNRGGSRSA
-660 RSAAPSNGEHI
+660 RSAAPSSGENA
-671 NNSVQENNNARQR
+671 NNAIQENNNARQH

-699 GLEDKFGKFCLPP
+699 GLEDKFGKFCLPS
-712 QGENRHKYRDET
+712 QGEGRHKYRDET

-746 DTRQEGESNTPAVAV
+746 DARQEGDNSSSIVA
-761 LPPVLPAVVEVGEPR
+761 PPVLPAVVEVGESR
-776 NENRAI
+776 NESRPS
-782 RTSSQRSVTSS
+782 RMGSQRSTIGS
-793 AIASLAIGGN
+793 AIGSLAVAGN

-832 MIDDPI
+832 MIDDPDS
-838 GADAASAASG
+838 ADIPSAPSGNTNAILLASACNESNMIG
-848 GTNAAVLPSAG
+848 GSSAAV
-859 SESSMLTG
+859 
-867 GSAAQATLA
+867 QATLG

-890 FHHVSRKPV
+890 FQHVVKKATSTA
-899 PSPSTDTSIFRELN
+899 STDASIFRELN
-913 QVNLGAS
+913 QVNLVATT
-920 ASSGHGR
+920 SSGHGR

-965 TPSFRNSVGEL
+965 IPSFRNSVGEL
-976 VPTSPAASVMATA
+976 APTSPAVSVMATA

-995 DMEAGSNVIQAN
+995 DMEGGSNIIPTN
-1007 DDLVNSPR
+1007 DDLMISTKN
-1015 SDVVSTNI
+1015 DVIMTNTR
-1023 QKSEK
+1023 KADK
-1028 CSESEEH
+1028 CNEYEH
-1035 LMMRKTEHNNEDK
+1035 AAMGKTERCNEDK
-1048 TDEEAVRAAWAGS
+1048 TDAEAIRANWVNSGS
-1061 GAMPRAQR
+1061 MPKTYRIP
-1069 FIAISSQNTRLRLQ
+1069 IATSRLRAQ
-1083 NDDIDRSESP
+1083 NDDIERNESP
-1093 LTRKKMNILHGLH
+1093 LIRKRMNILHGLH

-1123 RQSLSQATAMNEI
+1123 RQSLSQATTMNEI
-1136 ISPKNVNEKDSAIGS
+1136 TSLKSTNEKDSPSSS
-1151 FGTVICRF
+1151 FGTEVGRF
-1159 AESRSL
+1159 IESHSL
-1165 DELNISSDLNK
+1165 DDLNITADVSK
-1176 QTANEILDKYK
+1176 RTANEILDKYK
-1187 GKAVP
+1187 RKAVP
-1192 LYSVQGNNQFLDE
+1192 LYSVEGNNQFLDE
-1205 NGQQKEKNEKPS
+1205 NNQEKEKTGKIS
-1217 EELELYYDPDNLTQC
+1217 EDSELYYDPDNLTQC

-1243 VVLSSIAALPGVSS
+1243 LVLSSVASLPGVSS
-1257 VGNESVLRRS
+1257 VGGESILRRS

-1276 ARQLTEFLQIL
+1276 ARQLAEFLQIL

-1293 GQDKA
+1293 GQDKT

-1306 MRCLATFDDRA
+1306 MRCLVRFDDRA

-1357 IRLQRR
+1357 IRLQR
-1363 KRLLVLSS
+1363 
-1371 GISPSTLVVFKE
+1371 
-1383 LARKSD
+1383 
-1389 AILMDY
+1389 
-1395 REKLLIGECLVDVL
+1395 EKLLIGECLVDVL
-1409 VRFYLEERDL
+1409 VRFYLEEHEL

-1443 ALNSLYERLP
+1443 ALNSLYESLP
-1453 REKIWRFANAERISF
+1453 YEKIWRFANAERISF

-1501 KSVQNLAAEIN
+1501 KSVQKLATEIN
-1512 PDHPQLRISMRLRG
+1512 PDHPQLHISVRLRG
-1526 ECPWPSAQAEIAII
+1526 ECPWPSAQAEIGII

-1568 ERGSASA
+1568 ERGAASA

-1589 NPLALLS
+1589 NPSSLLS

-1601 GAFYANQIA
+1601 GAFYANQITGIEAYWWTQFTSA
-1610 VLIQWVE
+1610 V
-1617 LTVITIEFNMACGK
+1617 EFIK
-1631 LLNKKRR
+1631 TLLN
-1638 LADGSFTNFAS
+1638 
-1649 EIGHRSTVLSKA
+1649 
-1661 SRNIIGNKCIWDWSR
+1661 
-1676 EQIKKRLVLVVTKN
+1676 Q
-1690 ELKWDHFDDNLCDI
+1690 NL
-1704 LLDASKTLVKNIME
+1704 
-1718 EAVKMKR
+1718 
-1725 SHLVSSSGIC
+1725 
-1735 HMFGARKRR
+1735 
-1744 VEGECFSDSY
+1744 
-1754 VLLPMKMPLRTADVV
+1754 
-1769 DTLRV
+1769 
-1774 IFS
+1774 